1 MRSSLYPLSRRRA
14 HLLIAMKYGAEQE
27 KQLMTELWSL
37 NIKDDPLNFVKFAFP
52 WGQKNTPL
60 EDFTGP
66 RKWQEKILRDIAIH
80 IQRNQTIDLPEMF
93 RLAVASGRGIG
104 KSALVAW
111 LILWMLS
118 TRLGATII
126 VTANTEQQLRS
137 RTWAE
142 LGKWITLAINS
153 HWFNKTATTV
163 KPAPWFEEALIRDL
177 QIDTGYYYAQ
187 AQLWSEEN
195 PDAFAGIHS
204 SYGVC
209 LIMDEASGI
218 PAPIYSV
225 SEGFFSEPTAHR
237 YWFTFSNPR
246 RNTGPFYD
254 SFYSKR
260 KYWHNEQIDSRTVE
274 GTDQKLFQTM
284 LEQYGEN
291 STVARVE
298 VLGEFPS
305 ADDDTVIPMDLVRAA
320 VDRDV
325 SISASAP
332 IVWGLD
338 VARFGGDN
346 SALCVRQGNTVL
358 EIKTFNSMDLMQ
370 LCGAVKNKYD
380 NETMMTKPQEVLV
393 DVIGLGSGVVDR
405 LAEQNLPVR
414 GVNVAE
420 APSTKKNFLN
430 LRAELWFAIKDWLA
444 QRECRLPNDDE
455 LVAELAA
462 PIYKYTS
469 TGKIKLESKEEM
481 KKRGIKSPDRADALA
496 LTMASAAASFSGSQ
510 SFMGYN
516 FKKPLQS
523 RILRVL

>member
-1 MRSSLYPLSRRRA
+1 
-14 HLLIAMKYGAEQE
+14 MKYGAEAEQ
-27 KQLMTELWSL
+27 QLMTEVWSPQVA
-37 NIKDDPLNFVKFAFP
+37 DDPYNFVMFIFP
-52 WGQKNTPL
+52 WGQKDTPL
-60 EDFTGP
+60 EEFTGP
-66 RKWQEKILRDIAIH
+66 REWQKNVLKKLSIN
-80 IQRNQTIDLPEMF
+80 IQRNKGEINPEMF

-104 KSALVAW
+104 KSALVSW

-118 TRLGATII
+118 TRLGSTTI

-142 LGKWITLAINS
+142 LGKWLTLAINS
-153 HWFNKTATTV
+153 HWFTKTATTI
-163 KPAPWFEEALIRDL
+163 KPDGWFEEALKRDL
-177 QIDTGYYYAQ
+177 KIDTGYYYAQ

-225 SEGFFSEPTAHR
+225 SEGFFTEPTENR
-237 YWFTFSNPR
+237 FWCTFSNPR
-246 RNTGPFYD
+246 RNTGPFYE
-254 SFYSKR
+254 SFTSKR
-260 KYWHNEQIDSRTVE
+260 KFWNLEQIDSRTVE

-284 LEQYGEN
+284 LEQYGED

-298 VLGEFPS
+298 VRGEFPN
-305 ADDDTVIPMDLVRAA
+305 ADDDSVIPMELARNA

-325 SISASAP
+325 ALTTKAP

-346 SALCVRQGNTVL
+346 SALCIRQGNTVL
-358 EIKTFNSMDLMQ
+358 EIKTFKSMDLMQ
-370 LCGAVKNKYD
+370 LCGAVKNLYD
-380 NETMMTKPQEVLV
+380 DSTVIEQPQEILI

-420 APSTKKNFLN
+420 APSTKKNYLN
-430 LRAELWFAIKDWLA
+430 LRAELWFAIKDWLVL
-444 QRECRLPNDDE
+444 RNCRLPNDDE
-455 LVAELAA
+455 LVSELAA
-462 PIYKYTS
+462 PSYKYTS
-469 TGKIKLESKEEM
+469 TGKIKIESKDEM
-481 KKRGIKSPDRADALA
+481 KKRGVKSPDKADALA
-496 LTMASAAASFSGSQ
+496 LTMASSAASFSGGEN
-510 SFMGYN
+510 FLGYN
-516 FKKPLQS
+516 FKKPLTS
-523 RILRVL
+523 RIIRVG